1 MRKSIKTDI
10 GDKTMF
16 FRHILRKSFLKYI
29 VSILFVILFLLI
41 DNNNVFAGI
50 LNNGMKN
57 SYDIQI
63 FANDQ
68 KFDMPKNVSSYFF
81 NISKG
86 AELNEDCYID
96 LHYKVSDTLINN
108 LSNIIISINGTPI
121 DTKWVNYI
129 KESSPD
135 WWRIS
140 IPRDKLKIGAI
151 NEIAIQSN
159 QRSIEGDCADI
170 DNPSNW
176 ITLYNDS
183 KIHLSIKSLSAPLLK
198 DFYSLY
204 FENFMDKK
212 TLDSEFILSEIKD
225 KNSIEILLKVSSSI
239 GNLYSDRSLINY
251 EVKDNGLGENNNK
264 NKVVIGKIN
273 DLLNYNSLKLV
284 LPKDKLKS
292 NQGFLSIS
300 DASKEKPYYKTVIS
314 GENKKAVD
322 FISNNNLLNKIESN
336 SLEIDSQIENKYSG
350 FSQNKEGY
358 YKFSDW
364 GYSDINLAG
373 AFHQKASFS
382 FVQPN
387 GLQSGSGSYINVKFK
402 HSKLLVSDRS
412 LLTVYINGK
421 VIDSEKLSNSNADS
435 GNLKIN
441 IPENAL
447 KQTIIK
453 VDINCYN
460 YIGKIDCSKDYYDS
474 AWTAIT
480 ADSEVYLSPGKVGI
494 PPSLE
499 NFPFFI
505 KTTESKQH
513 SPVMIFPKEINNKYL
528 EIASTIA
535 SRAGQNSKQAFNWSI
550 VKEDENLTKDQ
561 KENDMIFIGAFN
573 NIKLPKEIKT
583 ELPIVPMGNNKFNIK
598 EGLQVVPETLKNKIV
613 IQVVISPW
621 NFYKRIYVVTYDNK
635 DNLNSLKDIL
645 SNTDYLGQMGKQISI
660 IDNSKDIYNISFNID
675 ENNKIP
681 ITTQSI
687 VELIENKTGLP
698 LWIILIILILLIIGI
713 ISVIRLRK
721 IKNQFKDAVNKIR
734 REEGFSSDENES
746 DDILIEK
753 SNLKENSIDDKNNI
767 LEEDINNTKENLEEN
782 RIDYGNDLKYEKIR
796 KSRKARRG
804 RKENRKWF
812 FNKK

>member
-1 MRKSIKTDI
+1 
-10 GDKTMF
+10 MF
-16 FRHILRKSFLKYI
+16 FRNILRKNFLKYI
-29 VSILFVILFLLI
+29 VLGLLVILLLLI
-41 DNNNVFAGI
+41 DHNSIFADT

-63 FANDQ
+63 FTDNQ

-81 NISKG
+81 NVPKG
-86 AELNEDCYID
+86 TELNEDCYID

-121 DTKWVNYI
+121 ETKWVNYI
-129 KESSPD
+129 KEISPD

-140 IPRDKLKIGAI
+140 ISRDKLKIGAI
-151 NEIAIQSN
+151 NEIAIESN

-198 DFYSLY
+198 NFYSLY

-212 TLDSEFILSEIKD
+212 TLDSEFILPKIQD
-225 KNSIEILLKVSSSI
+225 KNSIENLLKVSSSI

-251 EVKDNGLGENNNK
+251 EVKDNEAGEKNNK
-264 NKVVIGKIN
+264 NKVIIGKIN
-273 DLLNYNSLKLV
+273 DFLNYNNLKLV

-300 DASKEKPYYKTVIS
+300 DASKEEPYYKTVIS
-314 GENKKAVD
+314 GENDIGIKKAVD
-322 FISNNNLLNKIESN
+322 FISNNNLLNKIDNN
-336 SLEIDSQIENKYSG
+336 SLEIDSQVENKYSS

-358 YKFSDW
+358 YKFYDW

-373 AFHQKASFS
+373 AFHQKTSFS
-382 FVQPN
+382 LVQPN
-387 GLQSGSGSYINVKFK
+387 GLQSGSGSYINIKFK

-421 VIDSEKLSNSNADS
+421 VIDSEKLSNSNADG
-435 GNLKIN
+435 GNLKVN
-441 IPENAL
+441 IPESVL
-447 KQTIIK
+447 KQPVIK

-494 PPSLE
+494 PPNLE

-505 KTTESKQH
+505 KTTELKQP

-528 EIASTIA
+528 EIASIMAT
-535 SRAGQNSKQAFNWSI
+535 RVGQNSKQAFNWSV

-561 KENDMIFIGAFN
+561 KENDIILIGSFE
-573 NIKLPKEIKT
+573 NIKLPEKVKDK
-583 ELPIVPMGNNKFNIK
+583 LPIVPRENSKFNIK

-613 IQVVISPW
+613 IQVIKSPW
-621 NFYKRIYVVTYDNK
+621 NFYKQIYVITYDNN
-635 DNLNSLKDIL
+635 DNLNTLKDLL

-660 IDNSKDIYNISFNID
+660 IDNSKDIYNVSVNID
-675 ENNKIP
+675 ENNKVP
-681 ITTQSI
+681 VTAQSTI
-687 VELIENKTGLP
+687 DLIQDRTGLP
-698 LWIILIILILLIIGI
+698 LWAILIILVLLIMGI
-713 ISVIRLRK
+713 IVVIRLRK

-734 REEGFSSDENES
+734 REEGFETEKNEKFHEENINDGKTSD
-746 DDILIEK
+746 K
-753 SNLKENSIDDKNNI
+753 DDKI
-767 LEEDINNTKENLEEN
+767 
-782 RIDYGNDLKYEKIR
+782 
-796 KSRKARRG
+796 
-804 RKENRKWF
+804 
-812 FNKK
+812 